1 MYDKNGKVITIL
13 ALSVYL
19 KSVIAEEKVMNII
32 CRVNRLWTVALPTM
46 LLAATFQYAHQ
57 LNVIINSI
65 GDMGFKKTISII
77 FISFI
82 AIWSLLYLG
91 SVFFFRVLKWIW
103 CGRTITEVE
112 KPSIQNDQELEQR
125 TKNSI
130 ENHDVKEQGSLFRL
144 DLKDEP
150 IASIDEKEHQERKL
164 SQQVESAKTKQNP

>member
-1 MYDKNGKVITIL
+1 MG
-13 ALSVYL
+13 
-19 KSVIAEEKVMNII
+19 II
-32 CRVNRLWTVALPTM
+32 CKVSRLWAVILPTV

-77 FISFI
+77 FIFFI

-91 SVFFFRVLKWIW
+91 SVFFFRALKWIW
-103 CGRTITEVE
+103 CGRTITEIE

-130 ENHDVKEQGSLFRL
+130 EYHNVKEQENLFRL
-144 DLKDEP
+144 DLQDEP
-150 IASIDEKEHQERKL
+150 IPSTSEKGYQESK
-164 SQQVESAKTKQNP
+164 

>member
-1 MYDKNGKVITIL
+1 MYDENGEVITIL

-19 KSVIAEEKVMNII
+19 KSVNAEEKVMNII

-91 SVFFFRVLKWIW
+91 SIFFVRVLKWIW
-103 CGRTITEVE
+103 CGRTITETE
-112 KPSIQNDQELEQR
+112 KSSIQKDQELEER
-125 TKNSI
+125 TQNSI
-130 ENHDVKEQGSLFRL
+130 EYHDEKEQARLFQL
-144 DLKDEP
+144 DLQDEP
-150 IASIDEKEHQERKL
+150 IDSTNKKGRQESKL
-164 SQQVESAKTKQNP
+164 SQQVE

>member
-91 SVFFFRVLKWIW
+91 SVFFVRVLKWIW
-103 CGRTITEVE
+103 CGRTITETE
-112 KPSIQNDQELEQR
+112 KSSIQNDQEVEER

-130 ENHDVKEQGSLFRL
+130 EYHDEKEQARLFQL
-144 DLKDEP
+144 DLQDEP
-150 IASIDEKEHQERKL
+150 IANISEKEHQESK
-164 SQQVESAKTKQNP
+164 

>member
-1 MYDKNGKVITIL
+1 MYDENGKVIPIFT
-13 ALSVYL
+13 LSVYL
-19 KSVIAEEKVMNII
+19 KSVIAEGKVMNII
-32 CRVNRLWTVALPTM
+32 CRLNRLWTVILPTM

-91 SVFFFRVLKWIW
+91 SIFFVRILKWIW
-103 CGRTITEVE
+103 RGTTTTGIE
-112 KPSIQNDQELEQR
+112 KPNIPRNKELKQY

-130 ENHDVKEQGSLFRL
+130 EYHDVKEQENLFRL
-144 DLKDEP
+144 DLQDEP
-150 IASIDEKEHQERKL
+150 IASISEKEHQESK
-164 SQQVESAKTKQNP
+164 

>member
-1 MYDKNGKVITIL
+1 
-13 ALSVYL
+13 
-19 KSVIAEEKVMNII
+19 MNII
-32 CRVNRLWTVALPTM
+32 CRVNRLWTVILPTM
-46 LLAATFQYAHQ
+46 LLVATFQYAHQ

-65 GDMGFKKTISII
+65 GDMGFKKTISIM

-91 SVFFFRVLKWIW
+91 SVVFFRVLKWIW
-103 CGRTITEVE
+103 YGRIITEVE

-130 ENHDVKEQGSLFRL
+130 EYHDEKEQASLFRL

-164 SQQVESAKTKQNP
+164 SQQVDQPKQN

>member
-1 MYDKNGKVITIL
+1 MGIIYKV
-13 ALSVYL
+13 S
-19 KSVIAEEKVMNII
+19 
-32 CRVNRLWTVALPTM
+32 RLWAVILPTV

-82 AIWSLLYLG
+82 AICSLLYLC

-103 CGRTITEVE
+103 CGRTITKIE
-112 KPSIQNDQELEQR
+112 KPSIQSDQELEQR

-130 ENHDVKEQGSLFRL
+130 EYHNAKEQASLFQL
-144 DLKDEP
+144 DLQDEP
-150 IASIDEKEHQERKL
+150 IASTSEKEHRENK
-164 SQQVESAKTKQNP
+164 

>member
-19 KSVIAEEKVMNII
+19 KSVIAEENVMNII

-91 SVFFFRVLKWIW
+91 SVFFVRVLKWIW
-103 CGRTITEVE
+103 CGRTITETE
-112 KPSIQNDQELEQR
+112 KSSVQNDQEVEER

-130 ENHDVKEQGSLFRL
+130 ENHDEKEQARLFQL
-144 DLKDEP
+144 DLQDEP
-150 IASIDEKEHQERKL
+150 IDSANKKARQESKL
-164 SQQVESAKTKQNP
+164 SQQVE

>member
-19 KSVIAEEKVMNII
+19 KSVIAEGKFMNII
-32 CRVNRLWTVALPTM
+32 CRVNRLWIVALPTM

-82 AIWSLLYLG
+82 AIWSLLYLS
-91 SVFFFRVLKWIW
+91 SVFFVRVLRWIW
-103 CGRTITEVE
+103 CGRTITETE
-112 KPSIQNDQELEQR
+112 KSSIQNDQELDEH

-130 ENHDVKEQGSLFRL
+130 EYHDEKEQARLFQL
-144 DLKDEP
+144 DLQDEP
-150 IASIDEKEHQERKL
+150 IDSTNKKGRQESKL
-164 SQQVESAKTKQNP
+164 SQQVE

>member
-1 MYDKNGKVITIL
+1 MG
-13 ALSVYL
+13 
-19 KSVIAEEKVMNII
+19 II
-32 CRVNRLWTVALPTM
+32 CKVSRLWAVILPTV

-91 SVFFFRVLKWIW
+91 SVFFFRGLKWIW
-103 CGRTITEVE
+103 CGITITERE
-112 KPSIQNDQELEQR
+112 KSSIQNEQKLEQR

-130 ENHDVKEQGSLFRL
+130 EYHDAKEQASLFQL
-144 DLKDEP
+144 DLQDEP
-150 IASIDEKEHQERKL
+150 IATISEKEHQK
-164 SQQVESAKTKQNP
+164 SK

>member
-1 MYDKNGKVITIL
+1 LYDENGKVIPIL
-13 ALSVYL
+13 TLSVYL
-19 KSVIAEEKVMNII
+19 KSVIAEGKVMNII
-32 CRVNRLWTVALPTM
+32 CRLNRLWTVILPTM

-91 SVFFFRVLKWIW
+91 SVFFVRVLKWIW
-103 CGRTITEVE
+103 CGGTITETE
-112 KPSIQNDQELEQR
+112 KPSIQNDQELEER

-130 ENHDVKEQGSLFRL
+130 EYHDEKEQVGLLQL
-144 DLKDEP
+144 DLQDEP
-150 IASIDEKEHQERKL
+150 IASISEKKHQESK
-164 SQQVESAKTKQNP
+164 

>member
-1 MYDKNGKVITIL
+1 MEIIYKV
-13 ALSVYL
+13 S
-19 KSVIAEEKVMNII
+19 
-32 CRVNRLWTVALPTM
+32 RLWAVILPTV

-65 GDMGFKKTISII
+65 GDMGFKKTISIM

-103 CGRTITEVE
+103 CGRTITEIE
-112 KPSIQNDQELEQR
+112 KPRIQNDQGLEQR

-130 ENHDVKEQGSLFRL
+130 EYHDLKEQESLFRL
-144 DLKDEP
+144 DLQDEP
-150 IASIDEKEHQERKL
+150 IASTSKK
-164 SQQVESAKTKQNP
+164 